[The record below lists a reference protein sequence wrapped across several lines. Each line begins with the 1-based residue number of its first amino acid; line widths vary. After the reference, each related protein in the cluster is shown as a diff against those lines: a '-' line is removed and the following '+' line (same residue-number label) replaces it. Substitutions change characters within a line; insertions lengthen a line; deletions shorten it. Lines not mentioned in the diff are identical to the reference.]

1 MLPEDWSRD
10 REPLLLSLPGDLA
23 ELFATYHHELKGGQ
37 IFKRVVGRAIAAGA
51 DSVLVERPYIDADYR
66 SEFAG
71 FYAEVY
77 RELPDRAHRLHF
89 LDNEN
94 RRYCGYATIRPILGR
109 PVSRTMLE
117 PPPALAGHVSC
128 LATSKASPYGAEFKA
143 RGFPFI
149 SQDYQYGVCAH
160 AAIWMVALYF
170 HLAFGRP
177 RVHLSDIVEAARHPA
192 YGQRR
197 TPSNGLTH
205 PQMNAALET
214 LGMSAINYV
223 FGQLPEDETAERI
236 ACRYLNSRLPVI
248 VLGSGHARVLV
259 GYGAEQEEGG
269 LFFVCHDDA
278 RGPYRAIGDPG
289 RGRDEGSPDGH
300 WERLVVPMPG
310 RIYLAG
316 ESAERE
322 GGVALGG
329 ELAKHRE
336 LRHHLAALERG
347 ERRLRTYVTTI
358 ADYLHR
364 LRDRGVSTDVQRWHA
379 LTGASHWVWVVELQ
393 DTAAAARGPDCV
405 LGEVII
411 DTTSDDR
418 EPNFLSA
425 NLPGY
430 KMRWAALGAP
440 TQTQESGQR
449 ELYRTGCALHV
460 PTPSPPKGPG
470 ALAGLRR
477 RLRRP

>member
-1 MLPEDWSRD
+1 MLPADWSSERD
-10 REPLLLSLPGDLA
+10 PLFLSLPGELE
-23 ELFATYHHELKGGQ
+23 ELFETYLHGLDGGR
-37 IFKRVVGRAIAAGA
+37 IFERVVRRAIAAGA
-51 DSVLVERPYIDADYR
+51 DSVLIERPYIDADYR
-66 SEFAG
+66 SEFAN

-77 RELPDRAHRLHF
+77 RELPDRTHRLHF
-89 LDNEN
+89 LDQGGHN
-94 RRYCGYATIRPILGR
+94 YCGYVTIRPILGR

-117 PPPALAGHVSC
+117 PPPALADHVSC
-128 LATSKASPYGAEFKA
+128 LATSKASPYGAEFEA

-170 HLAFGRP
+170 HLAYHRP
-177 RVHLSDIVEAARHPA
+177 RVHVSDIVEAASQPA
-192 YGQRR
+192 YAFRR

-205 PQMNAALET
+205 PQINAALET
-214 LGMSAINYV
+214 LGMPAINYILAE
-223 FGQLPEDETAERI
+223 LPSGETPETI

-259 GYGAEQEEGG
+259 GYGAEERGG
-269 LFFVCHDDA
+269 SLFFVCHDDA

-289 RGRDEGSPDGH
+289 SGGGEEDGH
-300 WERLVVPMPG
+300 WERLVVPLPG

-316 ESAERE
+316 EAAERE
-322 GGVALGG
+322 GGLALRR
-329 ELAKHRE
+329 ELAKHPE
-336 LRHHLAALERG
+336 LRHNLAALGRG

-364 LRDRGVSTDVQRWHA
+364 LRERGISPDVFRWHA
-379 LTGASHWVWVVELQ
+379 LVGASHWVWVVELQ

-405 LGEVII
+405 LGEVMV
-411 DTTSDDR
+411 DATSDDL
-418 EPNFLSA
+418 EPNYLSA

-440 TQTQESGQR
+440 TETQEAEQR

-460 PTPSPPKGPG
+460 PSPPRPRPG
-470 ALAGLRR
+470 GLGRLRR
-477 RLRRP
+477 RLHLP

>member
-10 REPLLLSLPGDLA
+10 REPLLLALPGDLE
-23 ELFATYHHELKGGQ
+23 ELFEIYLRELKGGR
-37 IFKRVVGRAIAAGA
+37 IFERVVRRAIAVGA

-77 RELPDRAHRLHF
+77 RDLPDRAHRLHF
-89 LDNEN
+89 LDRAARN
-94 RRYCGYATIRPILGR
+94 YCGYVTIRPILGR

-117 PPPALAGHVSC
+117 PPPALAPHVSC
-128 LATSKASPYGAEFKA
+128 LARSKASPYGAEFTA
-143 RGFPFI
+143 QGFPFI

-170 HLAFGRP
+170 HLHFGRP
-177 RVHLSDIVEAARHPA
+177 RIHLSDIVEAARQPA
-192 YGQRR
+192 YGHRR

-214 LGMSAINYV
+214 LGMSAINYI
-223 FGQLPEDETAERI
+223 FGQLPEGETPEMI

-259 GYGAEQEEGG
+259 GYGADVDAGG

-300 WERLVVPMPG
+300 WERLVVPLPG

-316 ESAERE
+316 EAAEQE
-322 GGVALGG
+322 GGLALRR
-329 ELAKHRE
+329 ELAKHEE
-336 LRHHLAALERG
+336 LRHHVAALGRG

-364 LRDRGVSTDVQRWHA
+364 LRDRGISADVQRWHA

-393 DTAAAARGPDCV
+393 DTAAAARGRECV

-430 KMRWAALGAP
+430 KMRWVALGAP
-440 TQTQESGQR
+440 TDTQAAEQR
-449 ELYRTGCALHV
+449 ELYETGCALHV
-460 PTPSPPKGPG
+460 ATPTPPAPG
-470 ALAGLRR
+470 KRTGLARLRPRR
-477 RLRRP
+477 R